1 MKQIYTILFLF
12 TSLFSFAQLIPPAE
26 LQAYYTDVDF
36 SQTQMNLFD
45 DLAIKTISKHTNFIS
60 YTPGVWE
67 ADRVTDEDP
76 LNSLN
81 VLLIYGYNDS
91 DGNHV
96 TDRTRNKQFN
106 GGNEGTDWNRE
117 HTFPNSLGNP
127 NLNSTGNN
135 NPPFSDAHNLRPSD
149 VKMNQNR
156 GNRKFGDGNGNAS
169 AVGSDWYPGDE
180 WKGDA
185 ARIIMYM
192 YLRYGTQC
200 FPSYA
205 TTGTT
210 NSVDPNMINLLLEWN
225 AEDPVSSIEDTRNN
239 YHANTSNTYAQG
251 NRNPFIDNPFLATV
265 IWGGTQAENRWGDN
279 LPDDTEAPTVP
290 TNLMASNETS
300 TTVDL
305 DWTASTDNT
314 GVTAYNVY
322 VDDAY
327 YVSTNSPATSITL
340 NGLSSETTYA
350 FAVLAVDLANNA
362 SALSTAVN
370 ATTLEAN
377 TGGGDFCVFESFE
390 NIPAINSSYSDRMW
404 SGDDNSAQ
412 QWEATRARTDQ
423 SINSRAITIDVREAS
438 DGSITSP
445 LISNGIGSLTASTQ
459 RAFSG
464 GTGTLDVLVNEVF
477 VGTIPYGT
485 AVQTTTISDINFNG
499 NVQILISKNTSSGD
513 RVIIDDLSWTCY
525 PSLSTADETLKQLK
539 IYPNPVKDQLNI
551 NLVQNTETMIE
562 IYDILGK
569 RVFTKKIHE
578 STALG
583 VSSLKSGLYL
593 IKFIQ
598 KDKVTTKKLIIQ

>member
-26 LQAYYTDVDF
+26 LQAYYADVDF

-45 DLAIKTISKHTNFIS
+45 DLAIETIAKHTNFLT

-67 ADRVTDEDP
+67 ASRATDEDP
-76 LNSLN
+76 VNDAN
-81 VLLIYGYNDS
+81 VLLIYGYSDS

-106 GGNEGTDWNRE
+106 GGNSGTDWNRE
-117 HTFPNSLGNP
+117 HTFPRSLANPDLDSNGTNSAP
-127 NLNSTGNN
+127 NT
-135 NPPFSDAHNLRPSD
+135 DAHNLRPSD
-149 VKMNQNR
+149 VQMNADR
-156 GNRKFGDGNGNAS
+156 GNRKFAASTGNAGTI
-169 AVGSDWYPGDE
+169 GSDWYPGDE

-192 YLRYGTQC
+192 YLRYGSQC
-200 FPSYA
+200 LPSFA

-210 NSVDPNMINLLLEWN
+210 NSVDSNMINLLLEWN
-225 AEDPVSSIEDTRNN
+225 AEDPVSTIEDNRNN
-239 YHANTSNTYAQG
+239 YHENTSNNFAQG

-279 LPDDTEAPTVP
+279 LPDDTLAPTVP
-290 TNLMASNETS
+290 TNLIASNETS

-305 DWTASTDNT
+305 TWTASTDDT
-314 GVTAYNVY
+314 GVTAYNVF
-322 VDDAY
+322 VDNAY
-327 YVSTNSPATSITL
+327 YISTNSAATSITV

-569 RVFTKKIHE
+569 RVFTRKINE
-578 STALG
+578 SISLD

-593 IKFIQ
+593 MKFIQ
-598 KDKVTTKKLIIQ
+598 NDRVTTKKLIVQ